1 MIESLSLRGVGPA
14 PSLGPITFGERLN
27 LITGDNGLGKSFLLD
42 VAWWSLTGSWPK
54 SPAWP
59 RPESSPGVPP
69 NIQAKVRGKKGIGK
83 IDGAYDFAAEEWT
96 RKSGRPAMPGLV
108 LYFRVDG
115 HFSLWDPAQ
124 HYWRR
129 SKAKGVN
136 DPLRPAAL
144 HLSLDESWNSVVAED
159 GKIIC
164 RGLIE
169 DWVTWQQTKSLE
181 FDALCRILEILSP
194 AGPERLVPGPP
205 TQVWLDDRRLYPT
218 LALPYGNVPVTL
230 ASAGMQ
236 RVLMVAYLIVWAAE
250 GHVRASSLLRQ
261 SPEHR
266 IVVLFDEPETHLHPR
281 WQRTLLPSLIS
292 AFEVLEHDPKLQMLV
307 STHSPLVLSS
317 VEPLFD
323 DTTDRMFELSLD
335 EEKNEV
341 TIDSPPFV
349 KRGDVVSWLVS
360 DTFGLQQARSLPAE
374 EAIEAAERFMRGSAE
389 ENPAH
394 LRTSAQIHEALLRL
408 LGDRDPFWPRWI
420 VATDK
425 VLAT

>member
-14 PSLGPITFGERLN
+14 PSLGPIEFGERVN
-27 LITGDNGLGKSFLLD
+27 VITGDNGLGKSFLLD

-59 RPESSPGVPP
+59 RPETGPDAPP
-69 NIQAKVRGKKGIGK
+69 SIQAMVRGKKTAAEIEST
-83 IDGAYDFAAEEWT
+83 YDFAAEEWS
-96 RKSGRPAMPGLV
+96 RSSGRPPMPGLV

-115 HFSLWDPAQ
+115 RFSLWDPAQ

-129 SKAKGVN
+129 SKTKGVD
-136 DPLRPAAL
+136 DPLRPEAL
-144 HLSLDESWNSVVAED
+144 HLSLDESWNSVVAGD
-159 GKIIC
+159 GKTIC

-169 DWVTWQQTKSLE
+169 DWVTWQQTSSREFEALRRVLE
-181 FDALCRILEILSP
+181 LLSP
-194 AGPERLVPGPP
+194 ESPEKLIPGPP
-205 TQVWLDDRRLYPT
+205 KQVWLDDRRLHPT

-236 RVLMVAYLIVWAAE
+236 RVLMMAYLLVWAWE
-250 GHVRASSLLRQ
+250 GHVRASQILRQ
-261 SPEHR
+261 DAERR

-281 WQRTLLPSLIS
+281 WQRTLLPSLLS
-292 AFEVLEHDPKLQMLV
+292 AIGALQGQLELQMLV
-307 STHSPLVLSS
+307 STHAPLVLSS
-317 VEPLFD
+317 IEPLFD
-323 DTTDRMFELSLD
+323 ATLDRMLELSLD
-335 EEKNEV
+335 EEEGAV

-360 DTFGLQQARSLPAE
+360 DTFGLRQARSLPAE
-374 EAIEAAERFMRGSAE
+374 EAIEAAERFMRGEAE
-389 ENPAH
+389 DNPAH
-394 LRTSAQIHEALLRL
+394 LRTSAQIHEELLGL

-425 VLAT
+425 GLAQ